1 VTENHSLHN
10 LIRMMGNGDPT
21 AFNTLYTM
29 MRQPL
34 CNKLLWKYRSS
45 LTKEDVE
52 DIVQNTFVKVQ
63 LYASRYNGLHNDAS
77 AKNWMYKIANSEAL
91 KIINMNKRL
100 SNTIDDHGD
109 GYHSERN
116 SAVPES
122 NRHSSGSIQE
132 GRHSVEEQVERS
144 LTLKEVDTYVK
155 NLPPQEQWMLARRF
169 DDQCTFEQIGDEIG
183 RTKPR
188 AKQIIDGL
196 VGKIRKS
203 MGLDFPDQ

>member
-1 VTENHSLHN
+1 MTENYSLHN

-34 CNKLLWKYRSS
+34 CNKLLWRYRSS

-63 LYASRYNGLHNDAS
+63 LYASKYNGLHNDAS

-91 KIINMNKRL
+91 KIISMNKKL
-100 SNTIDDHGD
+100 VNTIDDQGD
-109 GYHSERN
+109 EHHSERN

-122 NRHSSGSIQE
+122 NRHSSGSSQE
-132 GRHSVEEQVERS
+132 GRHSVEEHVDRS
-144 LTLKEVDTYVK
+144 LTLKELTAHLK
-155 NLPPQEQWMLARRF
+155 NLPPEEQRMLARRF
-169 DDQCTFEQIGDEIG
+169 EDQYTFEQIGDEIG
-183 RTKPR
+183 RSKPR
-188 AKQIIDGL
+188 AKQIIDSL

-203 MGLDFPDQ
+203 MGLVSPGQ

>member
-1 VTENHSLHN
+1 VTENPSLHN
-10 LIRMMGNGDPT
+10 LIQMMGNGDPT
-21 AFNTLYTM
+21 AFNTLYTT

-34 CNKLLWKYRSS
+34 CKKLLWKYRSS

-77 AKNWMYKIANSEAL
+77 AKNWIYKIANSEAL
-91 KIINMNKRL
+91 KIISMNRRL

-109 GYHSERN
+109 GYPSERT

-122 NRHSSGSIQE
+122 NRHSSGSTQE
-132 GRHSVEEQVERS
+132 GRHSVEEHVDRS
-144 LTLKEVDTYVK
+144 MTLKELTAHVK
-155 NLPPQEQWMLARRF
+155 SLPPEEQRMLARRF
-169 DDQCTFEQIGDEIG
+169 EDQYTFEQIGDEIG

-196 VGKIRKS
+196 VCKIRRS
-203 MGLDFPDQ
+203 MGLESPDQ